1 MPACVSEPS
10 RQQVQTYFNSIT
22 RRYDILNAVL
32 SLGLDRSWRTK
43 AVKALLTERTRRVLD
58 VGTGTGSLVAEMLRQ
73 NPELEVAAIDV
84 ARDML
89 ALAQEKI
96 KNPRVAWQEA
106 SALELPFNEESF
118 EGVITA
124 FTLCSI
130 QNLPPFFN
138 QAHKVLKPGGK
149 IVLLELTRPK
159 NTFLAFFHSLYVRFF
174 VPVVGRLFSP
184 SQTAYQFLAQ
194 SVLHFQSPQS
204 IAQTLKASGFQSVW
218 TRSLSGGIVTLI
230 GGEK

>member
-124 FTLCSI
+124 FTLRSI
-130 QNLPPFFN
+130 QNLPPF
-138 QAHKVLKPGGK
+138 L
-149 IVLLELTRPK
+149 I
-159 NTFLAFFHSLYVRFF
+159 
-174 VPVVGRLFSP
+174 RLIK
-184 SQTAYQFLAQ
+184 Y
-194 SVLHFQSPQS
+194 
-204 IAQTLKASGFQSVW
+204 
-218 TRSLSGGIVTLI
+218 
-230 GGEK
+230 